1 MPLAIDAALVRARS
15 LARTPTKRAV
25 PGLLRIALDHTT
37 GHNRVSE
44 EDALMATTRKAGGG
58 KRELLK
64 SAAGKTFTKRRA
76 DGTFKEHDAVGRSL
90 ATDRRRKAKT
100 KVAAGHGDRGDR

>member
-64 SAAGKTFTKRRA
+64 SAAGKTFTKRRP
-76 DGTFKEHDAVGRSL
+76 DGTIARHGSPSQSQDEG
-90 ATDRRRKAKT
+90 RRRP
-100 KVAAGHGDRGDR
+100 R

>member
-1 MPLAIDAALVRARS
+1 MTTN
-15 LARTPTKRAV
+15 RT
-25 PGLLRIALDHTT
+25 
-37 GHNRVSE
+37 
-44 EDALMATTRKAGGG
+44 AGGG

-90 ATDRRRKAKT
+90 AVDRRQKAKT
-100 KVAAGHGDRGDR
+100 KVASGHGDRGDR